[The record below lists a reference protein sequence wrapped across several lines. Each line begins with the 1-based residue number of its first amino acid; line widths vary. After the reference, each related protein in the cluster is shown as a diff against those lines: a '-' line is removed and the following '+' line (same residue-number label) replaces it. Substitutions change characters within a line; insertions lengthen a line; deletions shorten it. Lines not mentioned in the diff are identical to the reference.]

1 MSALFAPGLLLPHNR
16 LIPSLA
22 LPQGGKGDGKDRFL
36 KGKLVTALKVMI
48 SLGLMAYLFYRFL
61 SNPHDRNI
69 LLTTLTTANY
79 GYLLLALALFVLA
92 VVTNAV
98 KWYILLRAQGIPVPL
113 SALTNYTFVGFFFNN
128 FLPANVGG
136 DLMRGFGLARY
147 TARSAEAAVSV
158 IVDRII
164 GLMAFM
170 FTAMVAALL
179 TVNIVPANPTGGD
192 KLAENLA
199 QVEVIALLGLV
210 VITGGF
216 VVMLSHRLRLLFGRI
231 FSVKLLSPLAPLY
244 FRISGAFGAYR
255 YQYGALL
262 GAFAVGVVTVLL
274 TGLVD
279 LAIVAGLHGEIAPIY
294 IFLLNPIIAV
304 ALIAPISI
312 GGLGTGSVLYVYFYG
327 LVGVPET
334 LAFAL
339 SLVKQAVVYG
349 GSLPGGVL
357 WLRAREQ
364 QGSGAA
370 GEQGRIKDR
379 GLRIEE
385 DHPSSIL

>member
-1 MSALFAPGLLLPHNR
+1 MKGNLLKAK
-16 LIPSLA
+16 LI
-22 LPQGGKGDGKDRFL
+22 
-36 KGKLVTALKVMI
+36 TALKLII

-61 SNPHDRNI
+61 SNPQDREV

-92 VVTNAV
+92 VVTNAI

-113 SALTNYTFVGFFFNN
+113 KALINYTFVGFFFNN

-136 DLMRGFGLARY
+136 DVMRGLGLARY

-170 FTAMVAALL
+170 FTAMVAALIAV
-179 TVNIVPANPTGGD
+179 TIVPADPASGG
-192 KLAENLA
+192 KLAENLT
-199 QVEVIALLGLV
+199 QVELVAIAGLAVISGAFA
-210 VITGGF
+210 I
-216 VVMLSHRLRLLFGRI
+216 MLSHRLRLLLGHI
-231 FSVKLLSPLAPLY
+231 FALKLLSPLAPLY
-244 FRISGAFGAYR
+244 QRISEAFGAYR
-255 YQYGALL
+255 YQYKALVA
-262 GAFAVGVVTVLL
+262 AFAVGVGTVLL

-304 ALIAPISI
+304 AVIAPISI
-312 GGLGTGSVLYVYFYG
+312 GGLGTGSVLYGYFYG
-327 LVGVPET
+327 LVGVSEP

-339 SLVKQAVVYG
+339 SLVKQAVVYV

-364 QGSGAA
+364 GDRGA
-370 GEQGRIKDR
+370 GEQRRIVDR
-379 GLRIEE
+379 RLRIE
-385 DHPSSIL
+385 D

>member
-1 MSALFAPGLLLPHNR
+1 M
-16 LIPSLA
+16 
-22 LPQGGKGDGKDRFL
+22 
-36 KGKLVTALKVMI
+36 KGKLITTVKIIV
-48 SLGLMAYLFYRFL
+48 SLGLMTYLFYRFL
-61 SNPHDRNI
+61 ANPLDRAV

-79 GYLLLALALFVLA
+79 IYLLLALALFVLA
-92 VVTNAV
+92 VITNAV

-113 SALTNYTFVGFFFNN
+113 SAVTNYTFVGFFFNN

-136 DLMRGFGLARY
+136 DVMRGFGLARY

-170 FTAMVAALL
+170 FTAMVAALVA
-179 TVNIVPANPTGGD
+179 VNVVPAGRTGD
-192 KLAENLA
+192 KLADNLA
-199 QVEVIALLGLV
+199 QVEIVAVIGLG
-210 VITGGF
+210 VITGVF
-216 VVMLSHRLRLLFGRI
+216 VIMLSHRLRLLLGRL
-231 FSVKLLSPLAPLY
+231 FDFKLLRPLAPLY
-244 FRISGAFGAYR
+244 QRISDAFGAYR

-262 GAFAVGVVTVLL
+262 AAFAVGVVTVLL

-279 LAIVAGLHGEIAPIY
+279 LAIVAGLHGTIAPIY
-294 IFLLNPIIAV
+294 IFLFNPIIAV

-339 SLVKQAVVYG
+339 SLIKQAVVYV

-357 WLRAREQ
+357 WLRAREERESR
-364 QGSGAA
+364 G
-370 GEQGRIKDR
+370 
-379 GLRIEE
+379 GLRIEDRRLRIE
-385 DHPSSIL
+385 D